1 MRAKQKTTLFLA
13 ACALLVAVGT
23 VATAPTRRDG
33 VSPLARRSRS
43 LLIEVPGVYPVFGFL
58 PYDPA
63 SLSSWLPWRPRALDF
78 TANDGAVVGEF
89 TAQKSGYTGLSVSGV
104 ASVDVAAGG
113 GGGGGGDQAA
123 VDADAAALEAES
135 IDVDRFIDPSGG
147 GGGGGVV
154 PGSAVNGGI
163 GTPEDLVGAGFGVG
177 GGVGGVGAGV
187 GADVGLGGGIGAA
200 GVGGIG
206 GGVGGGVG
214 GGGFGK

>member
-13 ACALLVAVGT
+13 TCALLVAVGT

-104 ASVDVAAGG
+104 ASVDVVGVG

-123 VDADAAALEAES
+123 
-135 IDVDRFIDPSGG
+135 
-147 GGGGGVV
+147 V

>member
-13 ACALLVAVGT
+13 TCALLVAVGT

-104 ASVDVAAGG
+104 ASVDVVGVG

-135 IDVDRFIDPSGG
+135 IDVDRF
-147 GGGGGVV
+147 VV

>member
-104 ASVDVAAGG
+104 ASVDVVGVG

-135 IDVDRFIDPSGG
+135 IDGDRF
-147 GGGGGVV
+147 VV